1 MDRPSSRHRGP
12 LSFVNLI
19 AGAHHRVS
27 NSRERFKRHAVEYN
41 LPLQVPNP
49 GMNDESKR
57 KKRDIVVE
65 LPRRS
70 GRQPR
75 AATWIARLQLIHD

>member
-19 AGAHHRVS
+19 AGAHPRFS
-27 NSRERFKRHAVEYN
+27 DSRERSGSHAVEYN
-41 LPLQVPNP
+41 LLVHVPNP